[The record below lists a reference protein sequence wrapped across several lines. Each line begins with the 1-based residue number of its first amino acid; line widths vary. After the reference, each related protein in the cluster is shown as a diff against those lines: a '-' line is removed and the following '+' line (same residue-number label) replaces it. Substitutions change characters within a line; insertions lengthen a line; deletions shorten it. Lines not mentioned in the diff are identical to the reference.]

1 MSSKVLEYVSMTGD
15 IWLTEAQQRV
25 WRDWLDVQARL
36 LAALNRQ
43 LQNDHDLS
51 LQDFEVLVHLSEAPE
66 ERQRLTALAENLRW
80 EQSRLSH
87 HITRM
92 AKRGLVRREPCADD
106 ARGSFACLTPTGR
119 SRLKEAAPGHAATVR
134 ALLFD
139 PLSSEDLA
147 ALGTVTHTILTA
159 LQATERPATRP

>member
-1 MSSKVLEYVSMTGD
+1 MTGD
-15 IWLTEAQQRV
+15 TWLTETQQRV

-51 LQDFEVLVHLSEAPE
+51 LQDFEVLVQLSEAPD
-66 ERQRLTALAENLRW
+66 ERLRLTALAENLRW

-87 HITRM
+87 HLTRM
-92 AKRGLVRREPCADD
+92 TKRGLVRREPCADD

-119 SRLKEAAPGHAATVR
+119 ARLEEAAPGHAAMVR
-134 ALLFD
+134 TLLFD
-139 PLSSEDLA
+139 PLGPDELEALA
-147 ALGTVTHTILTA
+147 SANRLVLATLGRT
-159 LQATERPATRP
+159 QD

>member
-1 MSSKVLEYVSMTGD
+1 MTGD
-15 IWLTEAQQRV
+15 TWLTDGQQRV

-43 LQNDHDLS
+43 LQSDHDLS

-66 ERQRLTALAENLRW
+66 GRLRLTALAEKLRW

-92 AKRGLVRREPCADD
+92 TKRGLVHREPCADD

-119 SRLKEAAPGHAATVR
+119 LRLAEAAPGHAATVR

-139 PLSSEDLA
+139 PLSGDELA
-147 ALGTVTHTILTA
+147 ALDAVTRTMLTA
-159 LQATERPATRP
+159 LKKAERPLGQSD

>member
-1 MSSKVLEYVSMTGD
+1 MTGD
-15 IWLTEAQQRV
+15 TWLTEAQQRV

-51 LQDFEVLVHLSEAPE
+51 LQDFEVLVQLSEAPD
-66 ERQRLTALAENLRW
+66 ERLRLTALAENLRW

-87 HITRM
+87 HLTRM
-92 AKRGLVRREPCADD
+92 TKRGLVRREPCADD

-119 SRLKEAAPGHAATVR
+119 ARLEEAAPGHAAMVR
-134 ALLFD
+134 TLLFD
-139 PLSSEDLA
+139 PLGPDELEALA
-147 ALGTVTHTILTA
+147 AVNRLVLATLGKP
-159 LQATERPATRP
+159 QD

>member
-1 MSSKVLEYVSMTGD
+1 MSTKVLECESMTGD
-15 IWLTEAQQRV
+15 TWLTETQQRV

-51 LQDFEVLVHLSEAPE
+51 LQDFEVLVQLSEAPDD
-66 ERQRLTALAENLRW
+66 RLRLTALAERLRW

-92 AKRGLVRREPCADD
+92 IKRGLVRREPCADD
-106 ARGSFACLTPTGR
+106 ARGSFACLTPAGR
-119 SRLKEAAPGHAATVR
+119 ARLEEAAPGHAAMVR
-134 ALLFD
+134 TLLFD
-139 PLSSEDLA
+139 PLGPDEFEALA
-147 ALGTVTHTILTA
+147 AVNRLVLSTLGRA
-159 LQATERPATRP
+159 QD

>member
-1 MSSKVLEYVSMTGD
+1 MTD
-15 IWLTEAQQRV
+15 NTWLTETQQHV

-51 LQDFEVLVHLSEAPE
+51 LQDFEVLVQLSEAPDQ
-66 ERQRLTALAENLRW
+66 RLRLTALAEKLRW

-92 AKRGLVRREPCADD
+92 TKRGLVRREPCTDD

-119 SRLKEAAPGHAATVR
+119 ARLEEAAPGHAATVR
-134 ALLFD
+134 TLLFD
-139 PLSSEDLA
+139 PLGPAELEALA
-147 ALGTVTHTILTA
+147 AVNRLVLATLGRT
-159 LQATERPATRP
+159 QD